1 MVIDKPKQFLKEVWE
16 LIKQQH
22 ALNLA
27 YANLINKHANQG
39 ERVAHLEGKIRN
51 KDQTIAYFAKGALS
65 EGYKRSTSPYANHL
79 KLAKIIDLLFFANK
93 PEEDK
98 LSFDS
103 WLV

>member
-1 MVIDKPKQFLKEVWE
+1 MVKKDWRYTLLEQADLDSDLNNDKKLLSLTKYKQMVTDKPKQFLKEVWE

-51 KDQTIAYFAKGALS
+51 KD
-65 EGYKRSTSPYANHL
+65 
-79 KLAKIIDLLFFANK
+79 
-93 PEEDK
+93 
-98 LSFDS
+98 
-103 WLV
+103 